1 MIAPTPTPDA
11 LIMQRKAAGLTQET
25 AATLLGVSR
34 RSIAGWETGERDMP
48 RPLWTLFLMLTA
60 ERQPS
65 VEHCPVCD
73 AANPADYERC
83 MGCSARA

>member
-11 LIMQRKAAGLTQET
+11 LRAQRSKAGLTQE
-25 AATLLGVSR
+25 AAAALLGVSR

-60 ERQPS
+60 ERLR
-65 VEHCPVCD
+65 D
-73 AANPADYERC
+73 
-83 MGCSARA
+83 